1 MVPPLIRCLYA
12 ELSFKHFFD
21 CYILLSIRWL
31 CTTSNGYIL
40 LLASVNCDFVRNQ
53 EFPAIPRI
61 CGLKAS
67 FEFNINLLTLIRF
80 WFFRS
85 LMITSINFDWSFWK
99 CCFIKNT
106 QMLKMWNL
114 LLLANGLQE
123 KQVNQQN
130 NQPLFSFKK
139 TKLDYSNWPIR
150 VHLSCLV
157 NDGNNRKTYKTCSN
171 WSIER
176 EKTQTRTDGIVKSL
190 ISKEQKK
197 LILLPLQFSNLK

>member
-1 MVPPLIRCLYA
+1 M
-12 ELSFKHFFD
+12 
-21 CYILLSIRWL
+21 
-31 CTTSNGYIL
+31 
-40 LLASVNCDFVRNQ
+40 
-53 EFPAIPRI
+53 
-61 CGLKAS
+61 
-67 FEFNINLLTLIRF
+67 LTLIRF
-80 WFFRS
+80 WFFCS

-99 CCFIKNT
+99 YCFIRNT

-123 KQVNQQN
+123 KQVNHQN
-130 NQPLFSFKK
+130 NIPLFSFKK

-150 VHLSCLV
+150 VHLSCLG
-157 NDGNNRKTYKTCSN
+157 NDGNNRKTYKTRSN

-176 EKTQTRTDGIVKSL
+176 QKTQTRTDGIVKSL

>member
-61 CGLKAS
+61 CGLKARL
-67 FEFNINLLTLIRF
+67 EFNISLLTLIRF

-99 CCFIKNT
+99 CCFIRNT
-106 QMLKMWNL
+106 EMLKMWNL

-123 KQVNQQN
+123 NWN
-130 NQPLFSFKK
+130 FK
-139 TKLDYSNWPIR
+139 YQYHEIFRFP
-150 VHLSCLV
+150 
-157 NDGNNRKTYKTCSN
+157 
-171 WSIER
+171 
-176 EKTQTRTDGIVKSL
+176 
-190 ISKEQKK
+190 
-197 LILLPLQFSNLK
+197 